1 MRGYPTWNPVMNL
14 LLTGGAGFI
23 GHHLVEHVLKN
34 TDWNIVI
41 LDALTYAGDLG
52 KLTLIENINIWDKEM
67 PRVSFVWHD
76 LRSPLEN
83 SVAETI
89 GDVDY
94 IWHLAAETHV
104 DRSLVDSIPF
114 VLSNVLGT
122 TNLLDFARK
131 QDRLQRFVQFS
142 TDEVFGPAPAG
153 VLYREGDT
161 CNPSNPYAASKEG
174 AEAMSKAYAFSF
186 GVPVTITRT
195 MNVFGERQHPEK
207 FIPKTIR
214 SVLNDEKVVIH
225 GLPGNISSRCWIHA
239 RNVGEALRWVTERGE
254 LIQKAKQNDPQHGI
268 YHIVGEEASVLAL
281 ANRIAQIARGR
292 GLDDGDIDYVDFHS
306 TRPGHDL
313 RYALDGGKLKCSG
326 FEYPYTLDDSFD
338 KCVRWMAQRD
348 NRRWLGLQ
356 KTPIESRS

>member
-1 MRGYPTWNPVMNL
+1 MKL

-34 TDWNIVI
+34 TDWQIVI

-52 KLTLIENINIWDKEM
+52 KLTLIENINIWDKEKS
-67 PRVSFVWHD
+67 RVKFVWHD

-83 SVAETI
+83 SVAEAI

-104 DRSLVDSIPF
+104 DRSLINSTPF

-122 TNLLDFARK
+122 ANLLDFARK
-131 QDRLQRFVQFS
+131 QDGLQRFIQFS
-142 TDEVFGPAPAG
+142 TDEVFGPAPMG
-153 VLYREGDT
+153 VFYKEGDT

-174 AEAMSKAYAFSF
+174 AEAMAKSYAFSF

-207 FIPKTIR
+207 FVPKTAR
-214 SVLNDEKVVIH
+214 SVLSNEKVIIH

-239 RNVGEALRWVTERGE
+239 RSVGDALLWVIQGGE
-254 LIQKAKQNDPQHGI
+254 VIHKAKQDDCQNGI
-268 YHIVGEEASVLAL
+268 YHIVGEEADVLSL
-281 ANRIAQIARGR
+281 ANRITMLGR
-292 GLDDGDIDYVDFHS
+292 GMVLEDAEIEYVDFHS

-313 RYALDGGKLKCSG
+313 RYALNGDKLRNSG
-326 FEYPYTLDDSFD
+326 FRF
-338 KCVRWMAQRD
+338 VRD
-348 NRRWLGLQ
+348 IC
-356 KTPIESRS
+356 P